1 MNNTDIIKGI
11 QKKLGVYADGIFGPL
26 SEKAL
31 EQAISKPVVYATGS
45 APAALSPF
53 IIGMQYYGIKEVDG
67 SASNPLIMRM
77 YADTKNAWVT
87 DDAVAWCAAFI
98 GSCLERSGIAS
109 TRSLAARSYLT
120 WGKPTTTPKTGDL
133 AVFSRGEN
141 SSEGH
146 VGFFVREDGN
156 NIYLLAG
163 NQSNSVNVG
172 IMPKS
177 QLLGYRTW

>member
-1 MNNTDIIKGI
+1 MNNTDTIKEI
-11 QKKLGVYADGIFGPL
+11 QRKLGVAADGIFGPL

-31 EQAISKPVVYATGS
+31 EQAIGKPAVYATGN

-53 IIGMQYYGIKEVDG
+53 MTGMQYYGIREVDG
-67 SASNPLIMRM
+67 SASNLLIMRM

-87 DDAVAWCAAFI
+87 DDAVAWCAAFV
-98 GSCLERSGIAS
+98 GSCLERSLIAS

-120 WGKPTTTPKTGDL
+120 WGKQTSTPKTGDI

-141 SSEGH
+141 SYEGH
-146 VGFFVREDGN
+146 VGFFVRQDGD
-156 NIYLLAG
+156 NIWILAG